1 LPRAAIFSS
10 LYDCALPVSRNVRFR
25 GELLQGKSWPALALL
40 VCAAAILPA
49 CNDYIVY
56 PAPRVQDLNP
66 SSIQAG
72 QPLFNLVVTG
82 FQFTPASVVQWNG
95 TSLITLFQTV
105 NQITAQVP
113 ATLITSPG
121 SVSVE
126 VFTPSPGGGTSS
138 VLIFTITPQTTPVPQ
153 ITSISPSGILAGS
166 AAFDLFITGSN
177 FLATSTITVDGD
189 NRTMTFVNPTS
200 IETQIQA
207 SDVVNAGTV
216 QIVVI
221 NPAGPASA
229 PGGGASSPVSLIV
242 KNPVPT
248 VTSLSPANFSAGT
261 TTNTIVTIAGT
272 NMVPSSEVEI
282 DGGAPAAGTTFSN
295 STQIT
300 TTLNPGNFTSAGV
313 HTLEV
318 VNPAP
323 GGGSSNIVT
332 FAVNPTLTA
341 GLPEL
346 LDVAYEGAQAN
357 AGICGSNCAVGPPT
371 LTTAGPGIS
380 SNGSTVIFASTS
392 TNLLFD
398 QANSGSDIFTR
409 TTCLGNSSCTPA
421 TTDVSVGPNKIVA
434 NGASS
439 EPSID
444 GSGAHAAFTSTAT
457 NLVAGISFAPT
468 NRQVYWMPVCTGSS
482 TACAGGQLVSLSP
495 DGVTPG
501 NGDSYNPS
509 ISPDGRYVAFA
520 SLATNLVAG
529 VNTFDGITPQV
540 FLRDTCTGSTASG
553 CTPTTYL
560 ISTPDGVTPGNGAS
574 SQPSVSNDATYVS
587 FTSSASNLGSTAPN
601 PNGAQEVFV
610 RTVCLPTLTSVSI
623 VTTCAP
629 FNTLVS
635 TPDGVTPANGVSS
648 ESKVASAGRFVTF
661 ASTAT
666 NLIAGVGPTQQVYM
680 YDTCLTGTVITTGCA
695 PAVYL
700 VSTGDG
706 TTPGNAVSE
715 TPSISQASTT
725 LTASSTAGEFI
736 AFASRASNLGFNTQN
751 GIENI
756 FVRELCVG
764 FSSTITIC
772 TPSTTLASQGST
784 NPNQPNAPAPQ
795 QSNGDSLMPAIS
807 SDSHTVA
814 FISSANNLVV
824 PGTTNDFANLFLG
837 LTSF

>member
-1 LPRAAIFSS
+1 L
-10 LYDCALPVSRNVRFR
+10 R
-25 GELLQGKSWPALALL
+25 GRSWLAFALL
-40 VCAAAILPA
+40 VFAAAVLPA

-56 PAPRVQDLNP
+56 PAPRIQALVP
-66 SSIQAG
+66 TFIQAG
-72 QPLFNLVVTG
+72 GQLVSPPLVVTG
-82 FQFTPASVVQWNG
+82 FQFTPASVVEWNG
-95 TSLITLFQTV
+95 TPLITLFGTV

-113 ATLITSPG
+113 AALLKSPG

-126 VFTPSPGGGTSS
+126 VFTPQPGGGTSS
-138 VLIFTITPQTTPVPQ
+138 ALIFTVNPQTTPIPQ
-153 ITSISPSGILAGS
+153 ITSISPSGALAGS
-166 AAFDLFITGSN
+166 SGFDLFITGSN
-177 FLATSTITVDGD
+177 FLATSTVTVNGD

-200 IETQIQA
+200 LETSIQA
-207 SDVVNAGTV
+207 SDVANAGTV
-216 QIVVI
+216 EIVVI
-221 NPAGPASA
+221 NPVGPPSA
-229 PGGGASSPVSLIV
+229 PGGGASSPISLMV
-242 KNPVPT
+242 NNPVPT
-248 VTSLSPANFSAGT
+248 VSSLSPANFSAGT
-261 TTNTIVTIAGT
+261 TTNTIVTIAGS
-272 NMVPSSEVEI
+272 NMVPGSEVEI
-282 DGGAPAAGTTFSN
+282 DGAAPATGTTFSS
-295 STQIT
+295 STQIA
-300 TTLNPGNFTSAGV
+300 TTLDPGSFTSAGV
-313 HTLEV
+313 HTLQV

-323 GGGSSNIVT
+323 GGGSSNVIT

-346 LDVAYEGAQAN
+346 LDVGYNGAQAN

-392 TNLLFD
+392 TNLLFN
-398 QANSGSDIFTR
+398 QANSSSDIFVR
-409 TTCLGNSSCTPA
+409 TTCLGNGACTPS
-421 TTDVSVGPNKIVA
+421 TTDVSVGPNKAVS
-434 NGASS
+434 NGSSS

-444 GSGAHAAFTSTAT
+444 GNGSHAAFTSTAT

-468 NRQVYWMPVCTGSS
+468 NRQVYWMPICIGSNS
-482 TACAGGQLVSLSP
+482 TACAAGQLVSLSP

-509 ISPDGRYVAFA
+509 ISPDGRYVAFV

-529 VNTFDGITPQV
+529 VNTLDGITPEV

-560 ISTPDGVTPGNGAS
+560 ISTPDGITPGNGAS
-574 SQPSVSNDATYVS
+574 LQPSVSNDATYVS
-587 FTSSASNLGSTAPN
+587 FTSAASNLGATAPN
-601 PNGAQEVFV
+601 ASGEQEVFV
-610 RTVCLPTLTSVSI
+610 RSVCLTT
-623 VTTCAP
+623 VTNCAP

-680 YDTCLTGTVITTGCA
+680 YDTCLTGTVITTNCS
-695 PAVYL
+695 PAIYL

-706 TTPGNAVSE
+706 TTPANALGES
-715 TPSISQASTT
+715 PSISQASTT
-725 LTASSTAGEFI
+725 VTANSTSGEFI

-751 GIENI
+751 GVENI
-756 FVRELCVG
+756 FVRKLCVG
-764 FSSTITIC
+764 FSSSITVC
-772 TPSTTLASQGST
+772 TPSTTLASQGGT
-784 NPNQPNAPAPQ
+784 NPTQTGAPPPQ

-807 SDSHTVA
+807 SDSHSVA
-814 FISSANNLVV
+814 FLSSANNLVV
-824 PGTTNDFANLFLG
+824 PATTNDFTNLFLA